1 MKTFR
6 VSYELRNRGSLL
18 VKAESKEDAP
28 NQLMKYSIDEIID
41 ACYEGVGPFICG
53 DRDIEE
59 VKIN

>member
-1 MKTFR
+1 MKTFK

-18 VKAESKEDAP
+18 VSAESKEDAP

-41 ACYEGVGPFICG
+41 ACYEGVGPFICE
-53 DRDIEE
+53 DCDIEE